1 MIQMFFRALRS
12 VATAFLL
19 PCVALFAWPASAQA
33 QVVALGA
40 SQTYGKGVERSQ
52 AYPAQLESMLRGKGY
67 SVRVENAGINGD
79 TTGGMLGRLASA
91 VPNGTKV
98 VILQPGGNDM
108 RKGTGADR
116 GANISAIA
124 QRLNARGIKV
134 IMLENGNFRGL
145 PLQSDGQHLT
155 PEGYRAIAQ
164 RMLPQV
170 TGAIAR

>member
-1 MIQMFFRALRS
+1 MVHRLFQ
-12 VATAFLL
+12 
-19 PCVALFAWPASAQA
+19 LFATVFVVVCVMAFASPQVAHA

-52 AYPAQLESMLRGKGY
+52 SYPAQLESMLRRKGY
-67 SVRVENAGINGD
+67 SARVENAGINGD
-79 TTGGMLGRLASA
+79 TTGGMLGRLGSA

-116 GANISAIA
+116 GANISAIM
-124 QRLNARGIKV
+124 QRLSARGIKV

-145 PLQSDGQHLT
+145 PHQPDGQHLT
-155 PEGYRAIAQ
+155 PKGYRAIAQ